1 MIKCMIKKIKI
12 PYGREEIEYSLNIN
26 PGVKLKIL
34 KPKEKNELLNL
45 PEKIKKEL
53 NSPINTLP
61 LKNLATDKKNVCI
74 VIDDITRPLPSRLIL
89 PFVVAEIE
97 KGGVKKENIKI
108 IIALGL
114 HRPLTAKEKEYLAG
128 PIYQE
133 IKVFNHNP
141 YKNLKYLTKTKWD
154 SKVYL
159 NRYFLESD
167 LKIIISDIEYHQL
180 FGYGGGTKSIHPG
193 IADADSIKDIHS
205 WLDLPNVEAG
215 VLKGNQLREEI
226 ERIGKIAN
234 VDFSINVVL
243 NSKKEICGIFCGEL
257 SKAFY
262 QGVKLVD
269 QMYRIKIKNPVDTVI
284 VSPGGHP
291 RDIDLY
297 QSQKS
302 VESAKKIVKYQ
313 GKIILLAE
321 CSEGWGS
328 KLFERWIKQAKN
340 PEEIITRIKKEFFM
354 GAHKAYQW
362 AKALNWAQIYIYSKM
377 APSELKHTFLQ
388 PIELK
393 KINELIKSDK
403 NIVVLPF
410 GTITMPLIKQGKI
423 I

>member
-1 MIKCMIKKIKI
+1 MIKKIKI